1 MSDRQ
6 PDPPPALIAE
16 ATKRAG
22 VIWITA
28 GGGRPRPAW
37 HVWRQAGDSGAAYVL
52 TGPGEQ
58 RDPELA
64 GARRVTVLVPSKDS
78 GGLLVSWQADVS
90 QLSEES
96 PEWREVTG
104 LLAAA
109 RLSPAPVPAGTAPS
123 APARTIYRLTPAP

>member
-6 PDPPPALIAE
+6 DPPPALIAE

-22 VIWITA
+22 VIWIAA

-58 RDPELA
+58 RDPGLA
-64 GARRVTVLVPSKDS
+64 GAGRVTVLVPGKDS
-78 GGLLVSWQADVS
+78 GGLLASWQADVS
-90 QLSEES
+90 RLSEDS
-96 PEWREVTG
+96 PEWQEVAG

-109 RLSPAPVPAGTAPS
+109 RLNPAPPPAGPGPVAE
-123 APARTIYRLTPAP
+123 PARTIYRLTPAA